1 MGVSATGCTCAVCS
15 HAPETVRRSRRCK
28 AAGKYL
34 ADMHTAAYV
43 DMPVKLLPAGP
54 ARCSVPDDGEPVLQP
69 PLQRLGNELRL
80 LAACALVL
88 LLVSTAWDNVKGLA
102 LFA

>member
-1 MGVSATGCTCAVCS
+1 MGSSATGCNCAVCS
-15 HAPETVRRSRRCK
+15 HAPDTVRRSRRCK

-54 ARCSVPDDGEPVLQP
+54 ARCSVPDDGEPVALPQ
-69 PLQRLGNELRL
+69 LKRLGNELRL
-80 LAACALVL
+80 MAACALLL
-88 LLVSTAWDNVKGLA
+88 LLVSTVWNSVNGRA